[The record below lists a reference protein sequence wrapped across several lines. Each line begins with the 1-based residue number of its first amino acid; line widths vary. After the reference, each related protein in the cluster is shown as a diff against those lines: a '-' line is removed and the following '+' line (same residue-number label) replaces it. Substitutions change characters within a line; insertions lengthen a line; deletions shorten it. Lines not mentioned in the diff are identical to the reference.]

1 MKLIFILFL
10 FIPQLSFAFDFYTQA
25 DACKT
30 IDKEN
35 PILIKDATY
44 PFPAQRSS
52 NQRILKSKQIKMKHK
67 VKNLMLKSTE
77 ERLLK
82 QNIESVIV
90 DFMSIKIKNQNL
102 PNQSLIGHAKFYPAS
117 SCNSALKT
125 LTKNIPLNTRYTEFK
140 GSSSKIKQTFS
151 FNLMTTYTPP
161 SLSIS
166 EITKTSFYGL
176 SLGMDKRGVE
186 KATHGFH
193 IDIQLNATTSMHVI
207 NRNHALFFQED
218 ILIGYEYGRN
228 LLPMLIANKLP
239 ISEISPVFNSALGKI
254 SIDNDGL
261 SKKEI
266 NEIKAIN
273 DSASFIKIKQ
283 YSSGEVKT
291 HLSSFKFG
299 KTASFDLN
307 ISKHACLDTNMLL
320 TETHNKVTNNYF
332 FRFNINKNE
341 TAYLT
346 SCNQLITF
354 KHYALSSIA
363 LIEEINKKSASLSI
377 LNSLFSNITN
387 WQFLNVEKEM
397 SESQV
402 VKKLNIDD
410 PYMMNDTLEF
420 SNDNWQGYFT
430 FNEDKVVS
438 AELSYFSSDE

>member
-1 MKLIFILFL
+1 
-10 FIPQLSFAFDFYTQA
+10 
-25 DACKT
+25 
-30 IDKEN
+30 
-35 PILIKDATY
+35 
-44 PFPAQRSS
+44 
-52 NQRILKSKQIKMKHK
+52 
-67 VKNLMLKSTE
+67 
-77 ERLLK
+77 
-82 QNIESVIV
+82 
-90 DFMSIKIKNQNL
+90 
-102 PNQSLIGHAKFYPAS
+102 
-117 SCNSALKT
+117 
-125 LTKNIPLNTRYTEFK
+125 
-140 GSSSKIKQTFS
+140 
-151 FNLMTTYTPP
+151 
-161 SLSIS
+161 
-166 EITKTSFYGL
+166 
-176 SLGMDKRGVE
+176 
-186 KATHGFH
+186 
-193 IDIQLNATTSMHVI
+193 
-207 NRNHALFFQED
+207 
-218 ILIGYEYGRN
+218 
-228 LLPMLIANKLP
+228 
-239 ISEISPVFNSALGKI
+239 LGKV